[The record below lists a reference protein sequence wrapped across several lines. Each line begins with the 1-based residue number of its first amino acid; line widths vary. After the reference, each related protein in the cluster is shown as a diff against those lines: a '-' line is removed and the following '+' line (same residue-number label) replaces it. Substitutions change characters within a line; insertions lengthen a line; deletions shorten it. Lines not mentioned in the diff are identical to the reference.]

1 VRRYRPSVA
10 TLAAA
15 LLVCP
20 AAGFAQA
27 PARVV
32 GRVVDAATQSP
43 VASADVI
50 LGEQRT
56 TSRADGGFVFG
67 SVPPGRTRL
76 EVRRIGYAPR
86 SERLDVVPGLDR
98 RLTVA
103 LTPAPVHLDS
113 LIVVAA
119 TDAIAI

>member
-1 VRRYRPSVA
+1 MRRYRPSVA

-56 TSRADGGFVFG
+56 TSRADGGFVSEAYPRAAPG
-67 SVPPGRTRL
+67 SRYGGSAML
-76 EVRRIGYAPR
+76 HGA
-86 SERLDVVPGLDR
+86 S
-98 RLTVA
+98 
-103 LTPAPVHLDS
+103 DS
-113 LIVVAA
+113 
-119 TDAIAI
+119 TWCQGSIAD